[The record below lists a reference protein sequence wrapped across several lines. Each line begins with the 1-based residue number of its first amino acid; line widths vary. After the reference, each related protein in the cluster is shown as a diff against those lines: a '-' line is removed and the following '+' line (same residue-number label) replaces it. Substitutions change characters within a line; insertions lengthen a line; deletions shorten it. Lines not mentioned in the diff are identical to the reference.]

1 MGRLGRSAVQCSALR
16 YTENP
21 RAPATVCTAPN
32 DPPTQPALHA
42 HCTLHPP
49 RLAAC
54 PLDAAC
60 ERSLSLPQRDQIFQT
75 RSWACGNLDSFAWA
89 TNAETVW
96 RTTRLGHVVFRLPP
110 VRAACVPSR
119 NVQSSRV
126 QSIRRPLGSSTFQ
139 SSYTTQR
146 ISPPHTHAHTSGS
159 VTSTCAIRQTFP
171 DSPQQAHAHHRPAGR
186 RLYTHVACESPSGP
200 HRECHPR
207 AGEPALRR
215 PRSELTGR

>member
-1 MGRLGRSAVQCSALR
+1 MQCSALR
-16 YTENP
+16 YAENP

-42 HCTLHPP
+42 HCTHPAWLP
-49 RLAAC
+49 ARWTPPASAH
-54 PLDAAC
+54 
-60 ERSLSLPQRDQIFQT
+60 SLFHHGTKFFKT
-75 RSWACGNLDSFAWA
+75 RWACGNLDSFAWA
-89 TNAETVW
+89 NNAEAVW
-96 RTTRLGHVVFRLPP
+96 RTTHLGHVVFRLPP

-119 NVQSSRV
+119 NIQSSPV
-126 QSIRRPLGSSTFQ
+126 QSIRGPFGSSTFQ
-139 SSYTTQR
+139 SSYTQR

-171 DSPQQAHAHHRPAGR
+171 DSPQQAHAHHRPPGR
-186 RLYTHVACESPSGP
+186 RLYTHVAYESPRGP
-200 HRECHPR
+200 HRECYPR